1 MGIIVALVEV
11 AFPHKFSTI
20 MELDYDTP
28 YDRHIIIEESK
39 DTKHKRPRLEE
50 PIGTFGSKILRR
62 LSKRQSHGPN
72 HHSEDNGTKFGLD
85 NPSMELDPPKSPWR
99 YPHRTFSNQLQQN
112 NQPMRPSSRSESRKS
127 TKSVNFRDINVYG
140 NTLHPSSAAII
151 PPPACVTTTEA
162 GDVVQIHPEA
172 PPPWDCGGDGAS
184 SGGSSSNSSSDNEE
198 DQEVERVGNAPILP
212 VTVINFQSQFIRPN
226 SSISRQNSDDW
237 NEPDVL
243 VVKPPLHKTYS
254 AQSRQSSTGTPTK
267 RRSSNEDSASNHSD
281 IIQLDRTGSRRSAL
295 ASVSARISAAMDA
308 DRSSR
313 YKFKN
318 F

>member
-11 AFPHKFSTI
+11 AFPHKISTI

-112 NQPMRPSSRSESRKS
+112 NQPMRPSSRSKSIRKHHHLGI
-127 TKSVNFRDINVYG
+127 VVVMVPLPAEVPQ
-140 NTLHPSSAAII
+140 TLHRIMKRIKRLREWVMRPSYPS
-151 PPPACVTTTEA
+151 
-162 GDVVQIHPEA
+162 
-172 PPPWDCGGDGAS
+172 
-184 SGGSSSNSSSDNEE
+184 
-198 DQEVERVGNAPILP
+198 L
-212 VTVINFQSQFIRPN
+212 
-226 SSISRQNSDDW
+226 
-237 NEPDVL
+237 
-243 VVKPPLHKTYS
+243 
-254 AQSRQSSTGTPTK
+254 
-267 RRSSNEDSASNHSD
+267 
-281 IIQLDRTGSRRSAL
+281 
-295 ASVSARISAAMDA
+295 
-308 DRSSR
+308 
-313 YKFKN
+313 
-318 F
+318 